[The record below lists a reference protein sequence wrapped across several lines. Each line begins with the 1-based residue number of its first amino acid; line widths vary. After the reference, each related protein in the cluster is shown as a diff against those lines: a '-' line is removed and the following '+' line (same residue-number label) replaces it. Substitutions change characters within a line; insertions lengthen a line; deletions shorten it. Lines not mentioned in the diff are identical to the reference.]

1 MLAPVLRVTV
11 FQIKAHRAEV
21 AALGFLEQGVF
32 HAGEGSFCAH
42 ADGLRDARVLRAP
55 APEGAHRHA
64 DLLTD
69 LRLRQTVHCQ
79 PLQAQQAAGAV
90 PFADLGF
97 SRQGFTSV

>member
-1 MLAPVLRVTV
+1 MLRVTV

-32 HAGEGSFCAH
+32 HAGESGLRAH
-42 ADGLRDARVLRAP
+42 TDGLRDARVLRAP
-55 APEGAHRHA
+55 APEGANRHA
-64 DLLTD
+64 DLLAD
-69 LRLRQTVHCQ
+69 LRLRQTVHRQ

-97 SRQGFTSV
+97 SCQDFTSA